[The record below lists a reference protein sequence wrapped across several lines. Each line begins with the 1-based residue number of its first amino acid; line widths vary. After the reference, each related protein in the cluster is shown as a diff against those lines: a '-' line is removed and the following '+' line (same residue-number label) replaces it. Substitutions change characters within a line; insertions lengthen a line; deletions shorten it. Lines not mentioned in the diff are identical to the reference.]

1 MLVSDSSNATK
12 PCYEPFRD
20 PPVTRRLQLA
30 RMRDRL
36 QASGQWHDGQVAG
49 RRWPIG
55 CVSLEVTQRCNL
67 DCTLCYLSDEAE
79 ALRDI
84 PLEEVLR
91 RVDLVHAQYG
101 VNTDIQISG
110 GEPTLRPRHELAAV
124 VRHIVMRGMR
134 ASLFT
139 NGILATRE
147 LLLQLAVAGLSD
159 VAFHVDLTQQRPG
172 YATEAALNALRLAYI
187 DRARGLGLAVFF
199 NTTVYRENLV
209 EVPQLARFFA
219 EHADV
224 VSLASF
230 QLQADTGR
238 GVLRQ
243 RAAVVTQATVID
255 AIRDGVG
262 VALDFEAVASGHVQC
277 NRYALGWVA
286 AGRVVDALAD
296 RTFARRVMRE
306 TAGLILPRGND
317 RWRAVAAMLAGVA
330 ARPRL
335 WAGALRYVANRAWA
349 LRRELWSA
357 RGRLRKISF
366 FVHNFMDAS
375 GLDEERLQACVFMAA
390 TVDGPMPMCAY
401 NAQRDSYLG
410 RTITLADGSSWQPK
424 RPTDIHVIPLKRLRG
439 RLREAAMAQRVLHT
453 LPVQGE
459 RASRLTVDMGHT

>member
-1 MLVSDSSNATK
+1 MLVNDLPNATS
-12 PCYEPFRD
+12 PCQEPFRD
-20 PPVTRRLQLA
+20 PPATRRLQLD

-36 QASGQWHDGQVAG
+36 QASGQWHDGQVGG

-67 DCTLCYLSDEAE
+67 DCTLCYLSDDAE
-79 ALRDI
+79 ALRDL
-84 PLEEVLR
+84 PLEELLR
-91 RVDLVHAQYG
+91 RIDVVHAHYG

-147 LLLQLAVAGLSD
+147 LLLELAAAGLSD

-172 YATEAALNALRLAYI
+172 YATEAALNALRRAYI

-199 NTTVYRENLV
+199 NTTVYQDNLV

-262 VALDFEAVASGHVQC
+262 VALDFDAVAGGHVHC

-296 RTFARRVMRE
+296 RKFARRVMRE
-306 TAGLILPRGND
+306 TAALILPRGD
-317 RWRAVAAMLAGVA
+317 RGRAVAAILAGVA

-335 WAGALRYVANRAWA
+335 WVGALRYVANRAWA
-349 LRRELWSA
+349 LRRELWSV

-439 RLREAAMAQRVLHT
+439 RLREAAMAQRALGT
-453 LPVQGE
+453 LPVQGK
-459 RASRLTVDMGHT
+459 RASHSTVNMGDA